1 MGTGSMVAIAHNVD
15 DVEQERLGREKKMS
29 AAAEDRD
36 PGPDRS
42 KLVLGLGEKVLIGS
56 QLSTKDGSMPSFL
69 WVLANILGT
78 DPYATSQYWL
88 VL

>member
-15 DVEQERLGREKKMS
+15 DVEQERLGREKKLS

-42 KLVLGLGEKVLIGS
+42 KLLGLGKKVLIGRQS
-56 QLSTKDGSMPSFL
+56 AK
-69 WVLANILGT
+69 
-78 DPYATSQYWL
+78 Y
-88 VL
+88 